1 MRQISASI
9 VIAGSLVSAAIY
21 FKPPPP
27 APRYAMDVP
36 GYRLDT
42 LTGEIDA
49 CRQDGTRCTLAAP
62 PVESTLVE
70 HVVGHVVDP
79 AK

>member
-1 MRQISASI
+1 
-9 VIAGSLVSAAIY
+9 
-21 FKPPPP
+21 
-27 APRYAMDVP
+27 MDVP

>member
-9 VIAGSLVSAAIY
+9 VIAGALVSAAIY
-21 FKPPPP
+21 FKSPPP

-36 GYRLDT
+36 GFRLDT
-42 LTGEIDA
+42 VTGEIDA
-49 CRQDGTRCTLAAP
+49 CREDGTKCIVAAP
-62 PVESTLVE
+62 PVESNLVE
-70 HVVGHVVDP
+70 HVVDT

>member
-9 VIAGSLVSAAIY
+9 VIAGALVSAAIY

-36 GYRLDT
+36 GYRLVNGNAWCSLSEQAT
-42 LTGEIDA
+42 L
-49 CRQDGTRCTLAAP
+49 RCVSADNGFTLNA
-62 PVESTLVE
+62 TYGLL
-70 HVVGHVVDP
+70 D
-79 AK
+79 

>member
-9 VIAGSLVSAAIY
+9 VIAGALVSAAIY

-27 APRYAMDVP
+27 APRYSMQAL

-42 LTGEIDA
+42 LTGEIDLCREDGKA
-49 CRQDGTRCTLAAP
+49 CIESAP
-62 PVESTLVE
+62 PVESNLVE
-70 HVVGHVVDP
+70 HVIGHVVQTT
-79 AK
+79 K

>member
-9 VIAGSLVSAAIY
+9 VLAGALVSAAVY

-27 APRYAMDVP
+27 APRYSMLVP

-49 CRQDGTRCTLAAP
+49 CREDGTKCILAAP
-62 PVESTLVE
+62 PAESGLVA
-70 HVVGHVVDP
+70 HVVGHVVDT
-79 AK
+79 KK